1 MRLTHFLYSLAP
13 VFFTYVLL
21 LAGSGCGQIGMP
33 TGGPKD
39 SIPPRLLNASP
50 KLQSTNFTGNK
61 ITLTFNEYVE
71 IKDVQSNVLIS
82 PYPQKNPV
90 VDYKLKTVTVK
101 FKDTLVANT
110 TYSINFGNAIVDIN
124 EGNPLKDF
132 TYVFSTGSNI
142 DSLAITGKV
151 IIAETGKTDSALI
164 ALLYRNAD
172 DSAVQKRKPDYIAK
186 LRGDGSFAFVNLPP
200 GNFNIYALK
209 DGDGGKTYNSK
220 KELFAFSDNAITV
233 SENTDPVL
241 LYASAIE
248 KEGHGLTISKPA
260 GTEKKLRYSLLQVG
274 GLQDLLNPFEINFNK
289 PLKIFDPSKLV
300 LTDSTHKPV
309 PAAAWSIDSSRTKIM
324 LTNKWL
330 EGMQY
335 RFILDTT
342 AVSDSADTHL
352 AKTDTIK
359 FTAKKTEDYGNVV
372 LRFSNLDLAK
382 HPVLHFVQGDEVK
395 ESYPLTGM
403 EWSNKLM
410 NPGDYDIRILFDDN
424 QNGKWDTGD
433 YSKKLQP
440 EKAITLTQKLSVR
453 ANWDNE
459 REIKL

>member
-1 MRLTHFLYSLAP
+1 
-13 VFFTYVLL
+13 
-21 LAGSGCGQIGMP
+21 
-33 TGGPKD
+33 
-39 SIPPRLLNASP
+39 
-50 KLQSTNFTGNK
+50 
-61 ITLTFNEYVE
+61 
-71 IKDVQSNVLIS
+71 
-82 PYPQKNPV
+82 
-90 VDYKLKTVTVK
+90 
-101 FKDTLVANT
+101 
-110 TYSINFGNAIVDIN
+110 
-124 EGNPLKDF
+124 
-132 TYVFSTGSNI
+132 
-142 DSLAITGKV
+142 
-151 IIAETGKTDSALI
+151 
-164 ALLYRNAD
+164 
-172 DSAVQKRKPDYIAK
+172 
-186 LRGDGSFAFVNLPP
+186 
-200 GNFNIYALK
+200 
-209 DGDGGKTYNSK
+209 
-220 KELFAFSDNAITV
+220 
-233 SENTDPVL
+233 
-241 LYASAIE
+241 
-248 KEGHGLTISKPA
+248 
-260 GTEKKLRYSLLQVG
+260 
-274 GLQDLLNPFEINFNK
+274 
-289 PLKIFDPSKLV
+289 
-300 LTDSTHKPV
+300 
-309 PAAAWSIDSSRTKIM
+309 
-324 LTNKWL
+324 
-330 EGMQY
+330 MQY